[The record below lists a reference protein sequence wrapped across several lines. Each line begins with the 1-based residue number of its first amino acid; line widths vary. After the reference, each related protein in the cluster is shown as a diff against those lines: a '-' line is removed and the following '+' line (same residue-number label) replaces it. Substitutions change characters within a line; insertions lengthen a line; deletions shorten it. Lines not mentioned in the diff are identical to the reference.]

1 MNERRNIVF
10 THERKIINLL
20 TDFVGDSVGA
30 NILFFT
36 GTLGFFILHIL
47 MPLRIFWHVYKLAKG
62 ERLNVTSMRYCL
74 ALILLMLSLLGVIEI
89 WYAVLTAGPASG
101 AGMLLPLFL
110 TSPLLVYFMYEV
122 MIFNVEDVRMLLH
135 IK

>member
-1 MNERRNIVF
+1 
-10 THERKIINLL
+10 
-20 TDFVGDSVGA
+20 
-30 NILFFT
+30 
-36 GTLGFFILHIL
+36 